1 MSNYPT
7 DVLRFSM
14 PALLSLDTST
24 DACSLACVLGGYSAD
39 CHKLLPRAH
48 NRHILTMLDEVTAGQ
63 SLSAL
68 EGIVCGIGP
77 GSFTGLR
84 VATGVTQGLAWALS
98 VPVIPFCS
106 LMSQALVACSD
117 SEAVEGYLLSTIEAQ
132 RGQFYWRLFDY
143 RKGSLQPLGEP
154 CLGVPEQLL
163 GKLNACSI
171 DSLQV
176 VGSAATIVLQ
186 MLRPMLSIEME
197 ARPAVRP
204 RASAALQYACEYPSE
219 CPSLPAE
226 QLQPLYVQTDI
237 GWKKLAEQPRR
248 A

>member
-7 DVLRFSM
+7 DVLQFSM

-24 DACSLACVLGGYSAD
+24 DACSLACVLGRYSAD
-39 CHKLLPRAH
+39 RHKLLPRAH

-63 SLSAL
+63 SLAAL
-68 EGIVCGIGP
+68 DGIVCGIGP

-84 VATGVTQGLAWALS
+84 VATGVAQGLAWALD

-117 SEAVEGYLLSTIEAQ
+117 PEAVEGYLLSTIEAQ
-132 RGQFYWRLFDY
+132 TGQFYWRLFDY

-154 CLGVPEQLL
+154 CLGVSEQLL
-163 GKLNACSI
+163 AKLSECSV

-176 VGSAATIVLQ
+176 VGSAAPLVLQ
-186 MLRPMLSIEME
+186 TLEPMLSVAME
-197 ARPAVRP
+197 GRPAVRP
-204 RASAALQYACEYPSE
+204 RASVALNYVGEHPND
-219 CPSLPAE
+219 CPSLAAE
-226 QLQPLYVQTDI
+226 HLQPLYVQTDI